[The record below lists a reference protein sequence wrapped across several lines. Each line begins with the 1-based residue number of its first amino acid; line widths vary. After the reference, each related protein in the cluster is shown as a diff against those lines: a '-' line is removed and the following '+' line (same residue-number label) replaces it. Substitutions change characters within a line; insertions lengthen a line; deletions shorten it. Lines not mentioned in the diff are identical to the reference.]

1 MNDILKQEESLI
13 FKIILK
19 IIKFLAWVYLAI
31 LLFIAIS
38 LPFYNYILVPLD
50 KKITSDVSKYLES
63 ELIQAYNLDIDPTVK
78 ESYISSVE
86 GIYQTIKEKE
96 QKITPIP
103 TRELIEIEIEL
114 LIRIFIVLFIL
125 AFIYKLESKK
135 DD

>member
-31 LLFIAIS
+31 LLFTAIS

-78 ESYISSVE
+78 ESFEIVTITTFTIS
-86 GIYQTIKEKE
+86 GLT
-96 QKITPIP
+96 
-103 TRELIEIEIEL
+103 LLNL
-114 LIRIFIVLFIL
+114 LI
-125 AFIYKLESKK
+125 YKNY
-135 DD
+135 DG